1 MSTSLSRITRTPRP
15 ASYRPGQ
22 TRLPPPSVLSAR
34 VEKLYVAFVAFFL
47 GVAGTG
53 VGFAFGVVP
62 YFRAA
67 DFSQY
72 DWFFGSCVGVG
83 AFAGFLVGVANA
95 ARWYRAAEES
105 PLIQRRMLA
114 YLHRRGLDGRG
125 VPQRNVNAT
134 NLRSLLGSRRSA
146 RP

>member
-1 MSTSLSRITRTPRP
+1 LPISALRITRTPRP
-15 ASYRPGQ
+15 AHRPGHS
-22 TRLPPPSVLSAR
+22 RLPAPAVLSAR

-62 YFRAA
+62 YFRSS

-72 DWFFGSCVGVG
+72 DWFFASCVGVG
-83 AFAGFLVGVANA
+83 AFAGFVVGVANG
-95 ARWYRAAEES
+95 ARWYRATEES

-125 VPQRNVNAT
+125 VPQRTVTGAT
-134 NLRSLLGSRRSA
+134 LRSLLGSRRTA
-146 RP
+146 RS

>member
-1 MSTSLSRITRTPRP
+1 
-15 ASYRPGQ
+15 
-22 TRLPPPSVLSAR
+22 
-34 VEKLYVAFVAFFL
+34 VEKLYVACVAFIL

-62 YFRAA
+62 YFRSS

-72 DWFFGSCVGVG
+72 DWFFASCVGVG
-83 AFAGFLVGVANA
+83 AFAGFLFGVANG
-95 ARWYRAAEES
+95 ARWYRSTEES

-125 VPQRNVNAT
+125 VPQRSVNGAT
-134 NLRSLLGSRRSA
+134 LRSLLGSRRTTRS
-146 RP
+146 